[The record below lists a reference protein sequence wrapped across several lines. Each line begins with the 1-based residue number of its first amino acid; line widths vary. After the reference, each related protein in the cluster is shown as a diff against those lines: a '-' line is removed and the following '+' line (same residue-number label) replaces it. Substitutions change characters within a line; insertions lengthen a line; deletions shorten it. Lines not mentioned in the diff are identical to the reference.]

1 MKGYS
6 PKLPLAYNKT
16 SGPYV
21 MLTELKSVVSQNLKM
36 LILTVPGER
45 LMDSNYGVGAR
56 NVLFSSDFAQ
66 TSSELRQRLED
77 QISTYMGDVVQI
89 TSTRITR
96 DEQFEEIL
104 NINIEYFIKNY
115 NTFDNLSL
123 LIK

>member
-1 MKGYS
+1 
-6 PKLPLAYNKT
+6 
-16 SGPYV
+16 
-21 MLTELKSVVSQNLKM
+21 
-36 LILTVPGER
+36 
-45 LMDSNYGVGAR
+45 MDSNYGVGAR

-66 TSSELRQRLED
+66 TSSELRQRVED

>member
-36 LILTVPGER
+36 LVLTVPGER

-56 NVLFSSDFAQ
+56 NYLFSSDFAQ
-66 TSSELRQRLED
+66 KSSELRQRIDE
-77 QISTYMGDVVQI
+77 QIRTYMGDVIEI
-89 TSTRITR
+89 TSTRVTR